1 MPIYEFY
8 CEDCHTV
15 YSFFS
20 RRINTEKRPDCPKC
34 GRPRLERR
42 VSRFA
47 ISRGGSSDS
56 QKKEGEEDDDLLP
69 PGFDEEKFERAMM
82 ELASE
87 AENLDEEDPRQMA
100 RLMRRLSQTTGLEF
114 GGAME
119 EAIRRLEAGEDPES
133 IEEELGDVLEQ
144 EEPIF
149 QHQGQSLRKIIQH
162 LLPPRKEEKLYDL
175 DEAPSTEKPA
185 EPSTQGGTPAASS
198 TKNRCV
204 KKAASGKT
212 GAAARATKKPAGAK
226 KTPSKK
232 SPPGKKRS

>member
-8 CEDCHTV
+8 CADCHTV

-20 RRINTEKRPDCPKC
+20 RKINTEKRPDCPRC
-34 GRPRLERR
+34 GRPQLERR

-47 ISRGGSSDS
+47 IGRGGSDKSE
-56 QKKEGEEDDDLLP
+56 KGEGGQEDDDLLP

-100 RLMRRLSQTTGLEF
+100 RLMRKLSQSTGLEF

-133 IEEELGDVLEQ
+133 IEEDLGDLLEE

-149 QHQGQSLRKIIQH
+149 QQTGRSLKTIVQH
-162 LLPPRKEEKLYDL
+162 LLPPKKEETLYDL
-175 DEAPSTEKPA
+175 DAAPSTDP
-185 EPSTQGGTPAASS
+185 ASS
-198 TKNRCV
+198 DAHKEVAAPV
-204 KKAASGKT
+204 KKTTKRAAKKASGTKS
-212 GAAARATKKPAGAK
+212 AQSATAK
-226 KTPSKK
+226 RRKK
-232 SPPGKKRS
+232 S